1 MPKVVS
7 RSIVCSDTKD
17 QEEYNEEKPLNIY
30 YCLCGKMSLIL
41 DCALNQLPLREV
53 DNARVIDT
61 NDHANK
67 LTFNPAPQIIYIR
80 RKAKGIEKQYRYK
93 VSILNREICIWNDID
108 FMFQCRNCNLPLYYR
123 HTNDSQVTFIMS
135 NALVRNKGEQPL
147 AQLLAAETKSNPT
160 NTTVPPSG
168 VANAAPIAN
177 VDDSGIVDA
186 SGKKVMVTRH
196 TKNMGKFSS
205 VTVSTIDEE
214 EDEIEAREIADS
226 YANNARIIEK
236 QLQRKGGKL
245 VDLGANSKPD
255 TAQPPQKKQRGTLLE
270 R

>member
-30 YCLCGKMSLIL
+30 YCLCSKMSLIL
-41 DCALNQLPLREV
+41 DCTLEQLPLREA
-53 DNARVIDT
+53 DNARVIDA
-61 NDHANK
+61 NEHANK
-67 LTFNPAPQIIYIR
+67 LTYNPAPKMIYIR
-80 RKAKGIEKQYRYK
+80 RKGKGIEKQYRY
-93 VSILNREICIWNDID
+93 N
-108 FMFQCRNCNLPLYYR
+108 CRNCNLPLYYR
-123 HTNDSQVTFIMS
+123 HDSDSHVTFVMS
-135 NALVRNKGEQPL
+135 NALHKNKGEKPL
-147 AQLLAAETKSNPT
+147 AQLLAAEAKAKAVS
-160 NTTVPPSG
+160 PSG
-168 VANAAPIAN
+168 L
-177 VDDSGIVDA
+177 DSGIVDA

-245 VDLGANSKPD
+245 TDLGAKPKGEEI
-255 TAQPPQKKQRGTLLE
+255 APPQKKQRGTLLE